1 MLEYTILRVK
11 YYNCIFIL
19 NKKTIMNSKKLIKVI
34 KTIVEAEVAKKQET
48 FLKKTFPKILDEEVN
63 RRLGKVKESVPTNV
77 DPFSLAEAVLEKDR
91 EQTKPKEK
99 VFTKNAILNEV
110 LNATANQPKET
121 VDKTLTFG
129 THNVQAAQGE
139 TPVGVSG
146 VESFRQEMAA
156 KMGFDNVNVR
166 PQKQGLGVKTG
177 LPGLDKILNR
187 DNSELVKAMTKGK
200 VGA

>member
-1 MLEYTILRVK
+1 
-11 YYNCIFIL
+11 
-19 NKKTIMNSKKLIKVI
+19 MNSKKLIKVI

-48 FLKKTFPKILDEEVN
+48 FLRKTFPKILEEEVN
-63 RRLGKVKESVPTNV
+63 KRLGQVKKSESPNV

-91 EQTKPKEK
+91 EITKPKEQ
-99 VFTKNAILNEV
+99 VFTKNPILNEV
-110 LNATANQPKET
+110 LNQTANQPQT
-121 VDKTLTFG
+121 NTMDKTLTFG
-129 THNVQAAQGE
+129 THNVQSAQGQP
-139 TPVGVSG
+139 PVGVSG

-156 KMGFDNVNVR
+156 KMGFGQTQSK
-166 PQKQGLGVKTG
+166 PQKTGLGVQTG